1 MGIGSWG
8 WWGFEGLGVWGEANL
23 QVFDRLVCC
32 CSLIFLARWIE
43 AVLYGSDNVI

>member
-23 QVFDRLVCC
+23 H
-32 CSLIFLARWIE
+32 LIVWC
-43 AVLYGSDNVI
+43 VVVV